1 MRKAWQK
8 AKERLYRMLP
18 TSIRKL
24 QKMEKQ
30 KNGNSAENAYR
41 VVKQTDILRLKLKI
55 VDFLAAI
62 MGIGNGWL
70 MFTEKTIFE
79 DEKKDGT

>member
-41 VVKQTDILRLKLKI
+41 VVK
-55 VDFLAAI
+55 
-62 MGIGNGWL
+62 
-70 MFTEKTIFE
+70 
-79 DEKKDGT
+79 

>member
-1 MRKAWQK
+1 
-8 AKERLYRMLP
+8 MLP
-18 TSIRKL
+18 ASIRKL

-55 VDFLAAI
+55 VDFLAAF
-62 MGIGNGWL
+62 MGAGHGWL